1 MMTQAFYTG
10 ISGLR
15 SNQGAIDIVS
25 NDIANIST
33 VGYRGYSSEFSSFF
47 EKELAT
53 TSASSSTS
61 NLVGLGSK
69 LNASSMNTSFGDMQ
83 ISDKSSDLALV
94 GNGWF
99 GVVGS
104 QGESLYTRAGN
115 FNFDNEGSLVT
126 SEGNYVLGTMGGNIN
141 NGKITGIL
149 DEVKLGAAGTQSE
162 MSFPTSLVYEAIPTT
177 LSQFYGNIGRED
189 LPRKISASAIDLQG
203 NKNNIEL
210 SFAMSQPQVLPGT
223 QWDVVATAQS
233 LNGDTVYDTQT
244 GKVEFDGLGAIT
256 SSTINSI
263 NNNGSVVE
271 LDLGSGFSGVTSL
284 SGSPISASSQSN
296 GSVGGDLE
304 GYEIN
309 SNAEVIASFS
319 NGIHTSVGKIAVYH
333 FRNDQGLERNSGSTF
348 RQSSNSGDPLIYQDA
363 NGDYY
368 NGVNILNYRLEGS
381 NVRMSEGLTD
391 LIVYQR
397 AYDAN
402 SKSIS
407 TANEMMQKALQM
419 DG

>member
-33 VGYRGYSSEFSSFF
+33 VGYRGYNSEFSSFF

-61 NLVGLGSK
+61 SLVGLGSK
-69 LNASSMNTSFGDMQ
+69 LNASSMDTSFGDMQ
-83 ISDKSSDLALV
+83 ISDKNSDLAIS

-104 QGESLYTRAGN
+104 EGESLYTRAGS

-126 SEGNYVLGTMGGNIN
+126 PEGNYVLGTMGGNIQ
-141 NGKITGIL
+141 NGKITTIL
-149 DEVKLGAAGTQSE
+149 DEVKLGAAGAQTK
-162 MSFPTSLVYEAIPTT
+162 MSFPASLEYDAIPTT

-189 LPRKISASAIDLQG
+189 LPRKISASAIDSQG

-210 SFAMSQPQVLPGT
+210 SFTMTQPQVLPGT

-233 LNGDTVYDTQT
+233 LDGNTIYNTQT
-244 GKVEFDGLGAIT
+244 GKVAFDDSGAIL
-256 SSTINSI
+256 SSTLNSI

-271 LDLGSGFSGVTSL
+271 LNLGSGFDGVTSL
-284 SGSPISASSQSN
+284 SGSPISGSSQSN
-296 GSVGGDLE
+296 GSVGGQLE

-309 SNAEVIASFS
+309 TNAEVIASFS
-319 NGIHTSVGKIAVYH
+319 NGIQTSVGKIAVYH
-333 FRNDQGLERNSGSTF
+333 FMNEEGLERNSGSTF
-348 RQSSNSGDPLIYQDA
+348 KQSSNSGDPLIFKDS

-368 NGVNILNYRLEGS
+368 NGVNVLNYRLEGS
-381 NVRMSEGLTD
+381 NVRMSEGLTE
-391 LIVYQR
+391 LIIYQR
-397 AYDAN
+397 SYDAN

-419 DG
+419 DA